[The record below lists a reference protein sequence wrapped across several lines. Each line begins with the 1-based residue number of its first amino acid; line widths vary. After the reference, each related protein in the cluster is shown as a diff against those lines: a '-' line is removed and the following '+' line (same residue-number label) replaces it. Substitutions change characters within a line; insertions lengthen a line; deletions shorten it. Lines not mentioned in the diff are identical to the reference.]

1 MLDLTLDSDYKKI
14 NNMKRILLL
23 CIPAMLLTASCSDLD
38 DYNIDPKSAV
48 EVPGATL
55 VTSAQR
61 SLARVITSTNVNLNP
76 FRYYVQHFAAT
87 TYADESQFDINTRA
101 INRSFWDVLYRD
113 VLRDLQEAETLITAD
128 ITLSPEVKANQLAAI
143 EVMQV
148 YAWSVLVNTF
158 GDIPYSEALDF
169 TNVQPAYDDDA
180 VVFNDLI
187 NRLNTAIG
195 MFDVGAA
202 SLGEADLIYGG
213 ETAMWVE
220 FANSL
225 KLRMAMTIADVDEA
239 KARTMVQEALPNVF
253 TSNADNADLVF
264 LTSPPN
270 TNPLWEDL
278 VQSGRQDFRGADTFV
293 NVLNDLNDPR
303 IDEYFKPIAGGN
315 TFVGAVYG
323 SVNAAAGFSA
333 PGALL
338 EDPTFAAVLLS
349 YAEVEFLLAE
359 AAARGFTVPGTA
371 MEHYNMAVT
380 ASILEWGG
388 TEAEA
393 IAYLAQPSVNY
404 LTAAGDWRQKI
415 GTQKWIALYN
425 QPVEGWKEWRRL
437 DAPNL
442 VAPESAQSDIPL
454 RFPYPIVE
462 QNLNTANYNAAASAI
477 GGDVVTSK
485 IFWDAR

>member
-1 MLDLTLDSDYKKI
+1 
-14 NNMKRILLL
+14 MKRILLL
-23 CIPAMLLTASCSDLD
+23 FIPAMLLTASCSDLD

-61 SLARVITSTNVNLNP
+61 SLARTVTSTNVNLNP
-76 FRYYVQHFAAT
+76 FRYYVQHWAAT
-87 TYADESQFDINTRA
+87 TYADESQYDINTRG
-101 INRSFWDVLYRD
+101 INRSFWDAMYRD
-113 VLRDLQEAETLITAD
+113 VLRDLQEAKTLITAD
-128 ITLSPEVKANQLAAI
+128 PLLDATTKANQLAVI
-143 EVMQV
+143 EVLEV

-158 GDIPYSEALDF
+158 GDIPYSEALDI
-169 TNVQPAYDDDA
+169 NIVQPAYDDDA
-180 VVFNDLI
+180 VIYNDLI

-195 MFDVGAA
+195 MFDESGG
-202 SLGEADLIYGG
+202 SFGMSDLIYGG
-213 ETAMWVE
+213 NTAMWVK

-239 KARTMVQEALPNVF
+239 KARTMVQEAAPNVF
-253 TSNADNADLVF
+253 KSNLDQLIPDQPFEFAADNAQLAF
-264 LTSPPN
+264 LGDTPN

-278 VQSGRQDFRGADTFV
+278 VQSGRQDYRGADTFI
-293 NVLNDLNDPR
+293 NVLNSLDDPR
-303 IDEYFKPIAGGN
+303 LDEYFKPIANG
-315 TFVGAVYG
+315 TTYVGAVYG

-338 EDPTFAAVLLS
+338 EDPTLPGVLIS

-371 MEHYNMAVT
+371 MEHYNKAVT

-388 TEAEA
+388 TAAEA
-393 IAYLAQPSVNY
+393 AAYLAQPAVNY
-404 LTAAGDWRQKI
+404 ATAPGDWRQKI

-442 VAPESAQSDIPL
+442 VAPENAQSDIPL

-462 QNLNTANYNAAASAI
+462 QNLNTTNYTAAASAI

-485 IFWDAR
+485 VFWDVR